1 MSFTVMPSLAPATAT
16 SRIAL
21 TTPYEQPR
29 SCPSNWKRTTAAW
42 TQDGSSAVPA
52 LMSDPIS
59 TCYPSGWDD
68 TEAGS
73 RFSFSPA
80 VCPSGWVYWK
90 MARETDSSPASST
103 AYCCERFD
111 LLQKAHSKETKPA
124 TSDYT
129 FDWVGGAQQLAS
141 TLVPNQCTRWVK
153 STTGMSDEDGT
164 ITATA
169 SDLEQNDS
177 VITPDGTLMVHQAW
191 AITWAASDTA
201 YLSPQP
207 PALYSGETVGSWD
220 PHESVPSDRPEE
232 EPVNDH
238 ANMYISNSAVWFL
251 MVGLPIIAV
260 LLISSCCWCC
270 IRSRRKEKR
279 RRQAVAIDSATPE
292 TGMGHS
298 PVKTIS

>member
-1 MSFTVMPSLAPATAT
+1 MSSNITPSSATAT
-16 SRIAL
+16 ATEWVAL
-21 TTPYEQPR
+21 TTPYEPPL
-29 SCPSNWKRTTAAW
+29 SCQSNWKRTTVAW
-42 TQDGSSAVPA
+42 TQDGSSAVLA
-52 LMSDPIS
+52 LVSEPIS

-90 MARETDSSPASST
+90 MARETDSSPATST
-103 AYCCERFD
+103 AYCCE
-111 LLQKAHSKETKPA
+111 SG
-124 TSDYT
+124 YT
-129 FDWVGGAQQLAS
+129 FDWFGGAQQLAS
-141 TLVPNQCTRWVK
+141 TLVPNQCARWVK

-169 SDLEQNDS
+169 SDIEQNDS

-191 AITWAASDTA
+191 AISWAASDTA
-201 YLSPQP
+201 HLSPQP
-207 PALYSGETVGSWD
+207 PALYSGETVASWD
-220 PHESVPSDRPEE
+220 PHESVPSDRPVE

-238 ANMYISNSAVWFL
+238 VNMYISNSAVWFL

-270 IRSRRKEKR
+270 IRNRRKEKR
-279 RRQAVAIDSATPE
+279 RRQAAAMDSITPE
-292 TGMGHS
+292 AGIEHS
-298 PVKTIS
+298 SVKPIS